1 MQIIRVHEYS
11 YTPDVKQM
19 LHSEKVDF
27 TRFYEC
33 KDSQKERFIYDFF
46 SGEYVIIMLK
56 GENVVV
62 NRVSELPQSKKF
74 EKLKELDRKNIKN

>member
-1 MQIIRVHEYS
+1 
-11 YTPDVKQM
+11 M
-19 LHSEKVDF
+19 LHSEKLDF
-27 TRFYEC
+27 TRFYKC
-33 KDSQKERFIYDFF
+33 KNSQKRHFIFDLF

-74 EKLKELDRKNIKN
+74 EKLKELDRKNIKI

>member
-1 MQIIRVHEYS
+1 
-11 YTPDVKQM
+11 M
-19 LHSEKVDF
+19 LHVEKLDF
-27 TRFYEC
+27 TGFYEC
-33 KDSQKERFIYDFF
+33 KNSQKQRFVYDFF